1 MGGDRPTRGGV
12 GNAPPV
18 SARRLPGILGG
29 GKGFERSVP
38 YRERGDFR
46 FGERDHHG
54 ADKRGPG
61 TVRM

>member
-38 YRERGDFR
+38 YRERVISVLANGTITEPTR
-46 FGERDHHG
+46 GGPER
-54 ADKRGPG
+54 
-61 TVRM
+61 